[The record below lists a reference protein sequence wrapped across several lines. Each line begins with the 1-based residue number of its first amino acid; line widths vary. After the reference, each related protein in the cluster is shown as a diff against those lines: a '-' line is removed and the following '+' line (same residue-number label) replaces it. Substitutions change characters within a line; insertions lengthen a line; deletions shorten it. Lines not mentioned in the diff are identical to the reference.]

1 MTSFFFLE
9 YDTMT
14 ISGVLMLA
22 KNRIE
27 WAINETQS
35 MKQAARLLRVAYNTF
50 KKYAKRYDLF
60 EPSSN
65 RGIRKVGGVG
75 IKPPELQAIFAGEHP
90 SYSQVRL
97 QQRCIKEGYLAESCS
112 NCSYDKMRRSDLT
125 VPLILDYLDDDG
137 TNKELANLRLLCY
150 NCFYLLKGSRL
161 KVHIPNNVR
170 GFQKAVSN
178 LFSSE

>member
-1 MTSFFFLE
+1 
-9 YDTMT
+9 
-14 ISGVLMLA
+14 MLA

-75 IKPPELQAIFAGEHP
+75 NKPPELQAIFAGEHP
-90 SYSQVRL
+90 S
-97 QQRCIKEGYLAESCS
+97 
-112 NCSYDKMRRSDLT
+112 
-125 VPLILDYLDDDG
+125 
-137 TNKELANLRLLCY
+137 
-150 NCFYLLKGSRL
+150 
-161 KVHIPNNVR
+161 
-170 GFQKAVSN
+170 
-178 LFSSE
+178 